1 MKKDGK
7 FGKINKKTLKGDDA
21 MKKFSE
27 MKFKKP
33 NLAKIESDFN
43 VIIDEFKN
51 ATCFEEQDK
60 ALRKMYKYADKLATN
75 LNIGYVKYTCDTQD
89 PVNVKNQE
97 LLDEMSPIISVYFDR
112 FNRELVKAKFRKELE
127 EKWGEHM
134 FNMVQNAL
142 DTFDEKIVPDLQEI
156 NKLTSEYTKLL
167 ASAQIEFRGEIYN
180 LSQLGKF
187 ATSSDRET
195 RKEASL
201 LSAKFFE
208 ENDQKIGEIYDKL
221 VKARHNMALKLG
233 YKNFIELG
241 YKSLGRTDYTSKEVA
256 GYREQIYTDLVPFTN
271 KLFKEQAK
279 RIGVKNPQYYD
290 YNIMFLSG
298 NATPK
303 GDREY
308 LVGKATEMYAELS
321 KETHEFFEFM
331 KEYELLDLE
340 ARKGKAGGGYM
351 TYFPDYKAPFIF
363 SNFNGTSGDVDVLT
377 HEFGHA
383 FQGYMSRN
391 ISCPDYRSPTL
402 ESCEIHSMSMEF
414 IAHPWMELFF
424 KEEADKYRYSHV
436 ADALTFIPYGAT
448 VDEFQHYVYENPEAT
463 HEERCAKWREIEK
476 KYLPHKKYKEA
487 LVLEK
492 GGWWMRQSHVF
503 GSPFYYIDYTLA
515 QVVAF
520 QFFIESKKNHAKTW
534 NKYVKLCK
542 MGGKYP
548 FTKLL
553 EKARLNNPLNAGTV
567 KKVVRPLKKYLDG
580 FDTDKF

>member
-1 MKKDGK
+1 
-7 FGKINKKTLKGDDA
+7 

-43 VIIDEFKN
+43 AITAEFTG
-51 ATCFEEQDK
+51 ATSFEEQDK
-60 ALRKMYKYADKLATN
+60 ALRKMFKYSDKLSTN
-75 LNIGYVKYTCDTQD
+75 LNIAYVKYTCDTQD

-97 LLDEMSPIISVYFDR
+97 LLDEISPLISVYFDR
-112 FNRELVKAKFRKELE
+112 FNRELVKAKFRPQLE
-127 EKWGEHM
+127 EKWGSHM
-134 FNMVQNAL
+134 FNMVQNSL

-167 ASAQIEFRGEIYN
+167 ASAQIEFRGEVYN

-187 ATSSDRET
+187 ATSPDRET
-195 RKEASL
+195 RKEAAL

-208 ENDQKIGEIYDKL
+208 DNDQKIGEIYDKL

-233 YKNFIELG
+233 YKNYIDLG
-241 YKSLGRTDYTSKEVA
+241 YKSLGRTDYGSREVA
-256 GYREQIYTDLVPFTN
+256 GYREQIYADLVPFTN
-271 KLFKEQAK
+271 RLFKEQAK
-279 RIGVKNPQYYD
+279 RVGVKNPQYYD

-308 LVGKATEMYAELS
+308 LVEMATKMYGELS
-321 KETHEFFEFM
+321 KETSEFFEFM
-331 KEYELLDLE
+331 KTYELLDLE

-391 ISCPDYRSPTL
+391 IACPDYRSPTL

-414 IAHPWMELFF
+414 IAHPWMHLFF

-436 ADALTFIPYGAT
+436 VDALTFIPYGVT
-448 VDEFQHYVYENPEAT
+448 VDEFQHFVYENPKAT

-487 LVLEK
+487 PVLEK
-492 GGWWMRQSHVF
+492 GGWWMRQSHIF

-520 QFFIESKKNHAKTW
+520 QFFNEARKNHKKTW
-534 NKYVKLCK
+534 GKYVKLCK
-542 MGGKYP
+542 LGGKYP

-553 EKARLNNPLNAGTV
+553 EKARLNNPFVSGTV
-567 KKVVRPLKKYLDG
+567 KKAVSPLKKFLAG